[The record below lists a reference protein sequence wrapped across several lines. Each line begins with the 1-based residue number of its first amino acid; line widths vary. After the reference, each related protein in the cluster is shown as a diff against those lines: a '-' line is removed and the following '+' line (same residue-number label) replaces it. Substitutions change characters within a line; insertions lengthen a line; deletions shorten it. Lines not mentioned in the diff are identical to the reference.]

1 MQRDLCFT
9 SGEGGDIPGSIHPDL
24 KFSAKVTPNL
34 RFLQPLVPVSPHRSI
49 TMIMTSVDE
58 AVNFTTAV
66 SIHIPRPT
74 RHMRLVDIISSKTR
88 NMKGIYRG
96 LQFTFYDLLF

>member
-34 RFLQPLVPVSPHRSI
+34 RFLHRSI

-74 RHMRLVDIISSKTR
+74 RHMRLVDI
-88 NMKGIYRG
+88 MWV
-96 LQFTFYDLLF
+96 